1 MGADEDAVG
10 SGAISAGESVDGA
23 VGACGDSNASLAF
36 MFLSPKGGPRIEAV
50 LLHQRPALAEACA
63 LLLHEQWGWLSVQA
77 RLVSLQ
83 RSSHAFPL
91 SLVLLAACP
100 AGGTT
105 PQVLGHSKLSLVVG
119 DGAGVLAESV
129 LIAPAHRGQGLGRR
143 LMEET
148 ERYARSRG
156 KHRLFLSTP
165 DKQRFYAHL
174 GYAPCQP
181 VTAARAVNRLVDVRF
196 MEKLVHHSP
205 DGHRWGP
212 RETPPGSGAA
222 AVADEEGGVLGEES
236 PAPLP
241 APAPPLPAPPAPLI
255 PLPPPPPV
263 PLPATALLQA
273 PPLLPAP
280 PLPPPAPVSP
290 LPACPPFVPPS
301 LPLALTPQPLLA
313 PPTGLPLH
321 RLTPPPPP
329 PLPSSISRAKFGRAT
344 FGYGTI
350 SISPSTACTR
360 SGLAM
365 PSWQRIAGQASPP
378 SSSASAPLSFAPGQP
393 QTLDSTPYR
402 DAKGLP
408 VVWMMKNI

>member
-290 LPACPPFVPPS
+290 LPACPPF
-301 LPLALTPQPLLA
+301 
-313 PPTGLPLH
+313 
-321 RLTPPPPP
+321 
-329 PLPSSISRAKFGRAT
+329 
-344 FGYGTI
+344 
-350 SISPSTACTR
+350 
-360 SGLAM
+360 
-365 PSWQRIAGQASPP
+365 ASPP